1 MEFTNQ
7 EKLEILEKLGYK
19 IIQIKD
25 SMKSRKS
32 KLFGRTTYQY
42 YVEKNGERS
51 EVQVAFKKELINK
64 IFNI

>member
-1 MEFTNQ
+1 MEFTLK

-25 SMKSRKS
+25 TVKSRKS
-32 KLFGRTTYQY
+32 KLFSGKNHQY
-42 YVEKNGERS
+42 FVEKDGERL
-51 EVQVAFKKELINK
+51 EVPVAFKKELINK